1 MALDDGHID
10 GWSTR
15 RLDEVAELKRGLS
28 WSVKQERNSASET
41 SVPVLRI
48 PNIQERLD
56 LSDVL
61 YLEGI
66 GADDRTKCAVS
77 RGWNLIVASNGNPER
92 VGNCVFIDRD
102 MEFVFASFLVGLG
115 SKDASL
121 LHPEFLARLLLSE
134 QMQRAISR
142 NVQGSTGLSNINLS
156 QLMRSRIELPPIVE
170 QIGIAELLG
179 AVDYA
184 IDATRR
190 VIEQTRRLKTA
201 VLQDLLTR
209 GLPGRH
215 SEFREHRQLGSYP
228 ADWKLCRLDQIARV
242 ERGKFTHRPRNDPA
256 FYGGPT
262 PFVQTSDVVNSGDY
276 LRQHSQ
282 TLNARGLAVSRVFP
296 KGTILFVIAGT
307 VGEPTIASYD
317 VAFPDSVVGITPRDG
332 VNSFFLLR
340 LLQFGH
346 RRVVRT
352 ATESAQANISLE
364 LLRPLPFALPEPDE
378 QAEIG
383 RILRAVEERV
393 EHEIESLDRL
403 RLVKSALSQALLTG
417 RVRCGRLH
425 HA

>member
-1 MALDDGHID
+1 MPRQPRAKSDLRFADIAAVNPRCALNGLVESDLVSFIPMADVDDGGRWAARQARPLQQVRTGYSAFAD
-10 GWSTR
+10 G
-15 RLDEVAELKRGLS
+15 
-28 WSVKQERNSASET
+28 
-41 SVPVLRI
+41 
-48 PNIQERLD
+48 
-56 LSDVL
+56 DVL
-61 YLEGI
+61 FAKITPCTENGKGCHATNLVNGI
-66 GADDRTKCAVS
+66 GFGSTEFHILRAKAGVLPRLVYHLSQSPDIRWKAAALMDGSAGQQRVPADFFRLCRIADDILDNQDAKC
-77 RGWNLIVASNGNPER
+77 
-92 VGNCVFIDRD
+92 
-102 MEFVFASFLVGLG
+102 GLF
-115 SKDASL
+115 D
-121 LHPEFLARLLLSE
+121 
-134 QMQRAISR
+134 
-142 NVQGSTGLSNINLS
+142 
-156 QLMRSRIELPPIVE
+156 
-170 QIGIAELLG
+170 
-179 AVDYA
+179 AVDEA